1 VDNQPD
7 GGGGLTITDNGS
19 GSYTAS
25 YTYNPDDAQT
35 QGLYDL
41 YFQVTDGSTPAT
53 DDYDKN
59 LDELEINEVVN
70 QPPVVTDIPDQS
82 VAEGSIFT
90 TITLDDYVSDPD
102 NTDAEMTWTYSGETE
117 LTVDITSRVATITI
131 PNVNWNGSEVIP
143 CHIYSNSS

>member
-35 QGLYDL
+35 LGLYDL
-41 YFQVTDGSTPAT
+41 YFEVTDGSTPAI
-53 DDYDKN
+53 DNYDKN

-70 QPPVVTDIPDQS
+70 DPPVVTDIPNQS
-82 VAEGSIFT
+82 IGEGSTFT

-102 NTDAEMTWTYSGETE
+102 NTDAEMTW
-117 LTVDITSRVATITI
+117 R
-131 PNVNWNGSEVIP
+131 
-143 CHIYSNSS
+143 